1 MAMDAGSCWFTSC
14 YSVLCHAF
22 PARVSKVAF
31 LEGEKLPFLFM
42 DYVWDIDSSFLEC
55 FPYAKSYLTPLSFIY
70 RIGKTKLFLCFL
82 IYILMNA

>member
-42 DYVWDIDSSFLEC
+42 DYAGIMYW
-55 FPYAKSYLTPLSFIY
+55 AKSYLTPVSFIY
-70 RIGKTKLFLCFL
+70 RIGKTKLFPCFL